1 MAQKRRPYEVKF
13 HVDEA
18 ELQIIRRKMAQVG
31 TTCMAAYLRKMA
43 LDGHVLR
50 LELPELREMISLLRR
65 CSGNLNQIAKRAN
78 ESGRIYETD
87 LKEIQEQLNGL
98 WNKAREILLALSEKE

>member
-43 LDGHVLR
+43 LDGHILR

-65 CSGNLNQIAKRAN
+65 TSNNANQIARRVNAT
-78 ESGRIYETD
+78 GRIYDTD
-87 LKEIQEQLNGL
+87 TEQIRQSIDAIWQQQNL
-98 WNKAREILLALSEKE
+98 ILEKLAAL

>member
-1 MAQKRRPYEVKF
+1 MAQKRRPHEVKF

-65 CSGNLNQIAKRAN
+65 TSNNTNQIARRVN
-78 ESGRIYETD
+78 STGRIYDTD
-87 LKEIQEQLNGL
+87 TEQIRHSIDAIWQQQNL
-98 WNKAREILLALSEKE
+98 ILEKLAAL